1 MVLAAI
7 EANPLAKL
15 GDPQAIKI
23 ETMAGSRHI
32 ISTTL
37 TTVAGFVPLLISG
50 GTFWPPLAV
59 VIAGGVGFSI
69 ILSLWFT
76 PISYRLIRA
85 RRWKKHNHAIDAQ
98 ETGGLSGE
106 GHA

>member
-1 MVLAAI
+1 
-7 EANPLAKL
+7 
-15 GDPQAIKI
+15 
-23 ETMAGSRHI
+23 MAGSRHI

-85 RRWKKHNHAIDAQ
+85 RRWKKHNHEIDAH

-106 GHA
+106 ERV